1 VRCGHVAAELSRP
14 SWENRRLAEKTPHR
28 DRIAFILDALTREGQ
43 VDVDALAEELHV
55 STATI
60 RRDLDGLAL
69 KQLLIRTRGG
79 AVTNSSTY
87 DLPLHYHAL
96 RHADEKRRIARTAA
110 HRVTPGSVIGLNAGT
125 TTTEVS
131 RALAVRPDLE
141 ARNGE
146 TTLTIVTNAINIAHE
161 LTVRSQFQL
170 LVLGGTVRPASY
182 ELIGPVAERSVADLS
197 LDDVILSAN
206 GLSALSGASLNNLGE
221 AAIGRQMIA
230 RSKHV
235 TLVLDSSKFGVSC
248 LATMCPL
255 EAIDRVIADE
265 GALQHHETI
274 DALEQAG
281 VEFVV
286 AGEARSHAA

>member
-1 VRCGHVAAELSRP
+1 MSSHASDEVLPPNMSPNGRA
-14 SWENRRLAEKTPHR
+14 PHR
-28 DRIAFILDALTREGQ
+28 DRVAFILDTLTREGH
-43 VDVDALAEELHV
+43 VDVDALAEALNI
-55 STATI
+55 STATA

-87 DLPLHYHAL
+87 DLPAQYNAL
-96 RHADEKRRIARTAA
+96 RHAEEKRRIALLTAD
-110 HRVTPGSVIGLNAGT
+110 RIPRGSVIGLNAGT

-141 ARNGE
+141 SRNGD

-170 LVLGGTVRPASY
+170 LVLGGVVRPASY
-182 ELIGPVAERSVADLS
+182 ELIGPLAERSLAEIS
-197 LDDVILSAN
+197 LDDVILTAN
-206 GLSALSGASLNNLGE
+206 GLSARGGVSCNNLGE

-248 LATMCPL
+248 LATMCQL
-255 EAIDRVIADE
+255 EDVDTVITD
-265 GALQHHETI
+265 GNALQHDETI
-274 DALEQAG
+274 HALQEADI
-281 VEFVV
+281 ELIV
-286 AGEARSHAA
+286 A